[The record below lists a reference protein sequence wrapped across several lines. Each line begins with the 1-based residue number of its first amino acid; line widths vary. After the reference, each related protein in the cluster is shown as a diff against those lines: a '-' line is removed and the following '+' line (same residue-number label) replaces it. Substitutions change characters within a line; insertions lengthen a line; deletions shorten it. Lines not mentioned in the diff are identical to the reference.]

1 MIARLGRPAALLC
14 LMLGP
19 ASAQT
24 PAQAPTPLPIE
35 EGRITVLGHATV
47 EVVPDFAAVRIGVST
62 KAAAAAAAL
71 AENSTSVART
81 IALAR
86 GLGIETRD
94 IGTGTIS
101 LAQAFRTVRG
111 PAGSEQQPDG
121 YAAQNVVTVKFADL
135 GKLGE
140 FLRGAVDGG
149 ANRIDGIS
157 FGLND
162 PGQADR
168 EANAAAT
175 RDALERAKTIAEVA
189 GVGLGMIE
197 HIAAPPRAEGPVP
210 MARELRAMAAPAP
223 RGRAVPVEAGTLSVS
238 ADVEIVWR
246 LKGK

>member
-1 MIARLGRPAALLC
+1 MTARLLLPLALLA
-14 LMLGP
+14 LAAGP
-19 ASAQT
+19 AC
-24 PAQAPTPLPIE
+24 AQAPPAE
-35 EGRITVLGHATV
+35 AGRLTVLGHATI
-47 EVVPDFAAVRIGVST
+47 EVVPDFAAVSLGVGT
-62 KAAAAAAAL
+62 KAATAASAL
-71 AENSTSVART
+71 AENSTAVART

-86 GLGIETRD
+86 GLGIESRD

-101 LAQAFRTVRG
+101 LAQTFRTVRV
-111 PAGSEQQPDG
+111 PAGTEQQPDG

-140 FLRGAVDGG
+140 FLRQAVDGG

-162 PGQADR
+162 PGKADR

-175 RDALERAKTIAEVA
+175 RDALERAKTVA
-189 GVGLGMIE
+189 DAANVGLGSVERIL
-197 HIAAPPRAEGPVP
+197 APPRAERTAP

-223 RGRAVPVEAGTLSVS
+223 HGRAVPVEAGTLSVS

-246 LKGK
+246 LKER